1 MPGPRVDPSD
11 YARQRQESIAR
22 ANEMRAT
29 RRNRGGGDDAADGGG
44 DSLDE
49 LAGRSTNDPQK
60 SAGKRPRREVAPGW
74 TMHTD
79 KKTGKP
85 YYHHAGSGKTTWV
98 KPPGCADD
106 VENAPLRENGAVS
119 QPRSTPGRRDLP
131 RDMTEPRSN
140 ARAEPADA
148 PMSEAEFEGWLDVLK
163 RRSLTGS
170 QARRV
175 STLLQRYS
183 GHAASDADAAYGYG
197 SSRAGT
203 SGEGRSDRS
212 DSLSNLK
219 LSMRSK
225 RNKDP
230 SDAELRTRSASEV
243 LELARNE
250 SDSSTNGAA
259 ARDASRARTT
269 GRRAGRRPEWN
280 DNFAVED
287 DAPDGDEAPA
297 EQPRR
302 RAEPRQPKSPRRRDD
317 GDGALPPG
325 WTQHTDR
332 RTGNVFYRNEARGES
347 TWTRPAAP
355 NRDDRS
361 PPRRSAAAAPK
372 LPAATKGPD
381 SESRHRTLW
390 KPKSARGDRSDDDD
404 DDGRRDDAYRRDDGA
419 AKPKS
424 QPRDADDRG
433 GSRPTGGYGAVP
445 ADAAAA
451 PDGGAAE
458 LDDACVVCG
467 RAMTRK
473 ALDGLEKRHGQRCC
487 PKCAPKK
494 ARKTFNAAAHRADGF
509 DGDEKQ
515 MVKKAAAEVK
525 KELRRKERD
534 GAGAAPGGRDKK
546 WKAQSNQ
553 LREAMQAMR
562 GVAAAEKAGK
572 PPPPMVASTPDPS
585 FVQCPH
591 CSRTFNEKA
600 AERHIPKCQSIKA
613 KPKSLARG
621 GGRTMGS
628 RR

>member
-29 RRNRGGGDDAADGGG
+29 RRNRGGGDDADGGG

-49 LAGRSTNDPQK
+49 LAGRSANAAEK

-131 RDMTEPRSN
+131 RDMTEPRST

-203 SGEGRSDRS
+203 SGEGRSSSSR
-212 DSLSNLK
+212 
-219 LSMRSK
+219 
-225 RNKDP
+225 
-230 SDAELRTRSASEV
+230 AT
-243 LELARNE
+243 
-250 SDSSTNGAA
+250 SDSSTNAP
-259 ARDASRARTT
+259 RATLSRTT

-317 GDGALPPG
+317 GAAALPPG

-361 PPRRSAAAAPK
+361 PPRRTGAAAPK

-404 DDGRRDDAYRRDDGA
+404 DDGRRDDAYRRDDGH

-445 ADAAAA
+445 ADASAA

-458 LDDACVVCG
+458 LDDACVVAARHDAEG
-467 RAMTRK
+467 A
-473 ALDGLEKRHGQRCC
+473 DGLEKRHGQRCC
-487 PKCAPKK
+487 PCAPKK

-534 GAGAAPGGRDKK
+534 GGAAAPGGKDKK

-621 GGRTMGS
+621 GPPSARAASPLLT
-628 RR
+628 RFPAAALAARV

>member
-1 MPGPRVDPSD
+1 
-11 YARQRQESIAR
+11 
-22 ANEMRAT
+22 
-29 RRNRGGGDDAADGGG
+29 
-44 DSLDE
+44 
-49 LAGRSTNDPQK
+49 
-60 SAGKRPRREVAPGW
+60 
-74 TMHTD
+74 MHTD

-131 RDMTEPRSN
+131 RDMTEPRST
-140 ARAEPADA
+140 ARAEPRA
-148 PMSEAEFEGWLDVLK
+148 PMS
-163 RRSLTGS
+163 RRS
-170 QARRV
+170 
-175 STLLQRYS
+175 
-183 GHAASDADAAYGYG
+183 
-197 SSRAGT
+197 
-203 SGEGRSDRS
+203 S

-259 ARDASRARTT
+259 ARARPL
-269 GRRAGRRPEWN
+269 RRRPPRGRRPEWN
-280 DNFAVED
+280 DNFA
-287 DAPDGDEAPA
+287 
-297 EQPRR
+297 
-302 RAEPRQPKSPRRRDD
+302 
-317 GDGALPPG
+317 
-325 WTQHTDR
+325 HTDR

-361 PPRRSAAAAPK
+361 PPRRTGAAAPK

-404 DDGRRDDAYRRDDGA
+404 DDGRRDDAADDGH

-424 QPRDADDRG
+424 QPRADDRG

-445 ADAAAA
+445 ADASAA

-458 LDDACVVCG
+458 LDDACVVAG
-467 RAMTRK
+467 AMTRK

-509 DGDEKQ
+509 DGDEQ
-515 MVKKAAAEVK
+515 M
-525 KELRRKERD
+525 
-534 GAGAAPGGRDKK
+534 
-546 WKAQSNQ
+546 
-553 LREAMQAMR
+553 
-562 GVAAAEKAGK
+562 
-572 PPPPMVASTPDPS
+572 
-585 FVQCPH
+585 CPH

-621 GGRTMGS
+621 GGRTIGS